1 MGFLTRYIN
10 NLLLSLCG
18 FTMLSVASACSD
30 ADVPDP
36 GQTVGEGPIVTLRLA
51 VGINSPQQM
60 LDSRAAGEYP
70 AGFPYD
76 FEAAATVW
84 EGINTLRVVIVRP
97 DNSIEGNNVFT
108 FSDYVPKEG
117 ILYGP
122 MEFPVKSN
130 ETKRIYLVANEASIT
145 PSVDWTQYV
154 PGATLTSLQAEKMM
168 QYRAWP
174 VAVSDTLAVPYID
187 NTGAQATKKYVPMTE
202 FFDTFIKAP
211 ADNSVKTS
219 QSATY
224 FITRNVVKFGFTV
237 SSQTKDGSV
246 AAPVNSFRVKSLT
259 FRNVMQ
265 KSYLFPYETVY
276 IPGKDENTTDFRR
289 IISHFTTPGLADNL
303 VRPYRFPVADKKLG
317 VNSAGSS
324 FASTQVYMPELYFN
338 ETSNNTEDNRFDIDV
353 EVEFEGAD
361 ESVKYYRVQLP
372 NLPEFPR
379 NTFVKVNLIMR
390 ERDLTAVVDVVPYI
404 SVTLN
409 PIFGFEQINPGS

>member
-1 MGFLTRYIN
+1 MGFLSRYTN
-10 NLLLSLCG
+10 NLLFVLSG
-18 FTMLSVASACSD
+18 FALLSAATACTD
-30 ADVPDP
+30 ADVPAP
-36 GQTVGEGPIVTLRLA
+36 EQTEGPIVTLRLA

-60 LDSRAAGEYP
+60 QDSRSAGEYP
-70 AGFPYD
+70 AGYPYD

-97 DNSIEGNNVFT
+97 DNSVEGNNVFT

-130 ETKRIYLVANEASIT
+130 ETKRIYLVANESSIS

-154 PGATLTSLQAEKMM
+154 AGSTLSPSLAEKMM
-168 QYRAWP
+168 QYDTWP
-174 VAVSDTLAVPYID
+174 VAASDTLAIPYID
-187 NTGAQATKKYVPMTE
+187 NTGASETKKYVPMTE

-211 ADNSVKTS
+211 DDKTVNPS

-237 SSQTKDGSV
+237 SSQASDGSTAV
-246 AAPVNSFRVKSLT
+246 PVNSFRIKSLT

-265 KSYLFPYETVY
+265 KSYVFPFETVY
-276 IPGKDENTTDFRR
+276 IPGKDDNTTDFRR
-289 IISHFTTPGLADNL
+289 VISKFTTPGFADNM
-303 VRPYRFPVADKKLG
+303 VRPYTFPVADKKLG
-317 VNSAGSS
+317 VNSSGSS
-324 FASTQVYMPELYFN
+324 FASTQIYMPELYFN
-338 ETSNNTEDNRFDIDV
+338 ETSNNTDGNRFDIDV

-361 ESVKYYRVQLP
+361 EAVKYYRVQLP

-390 ERDLTAVVDVVPYI
+390 EKELTAVVDVVPYI
-404 SVTLN
+404 SVSLN
-409 PIFGFEQINPGS
+409 PIFGFEQINPAS